1 MLELVNY
8 TVEALWSDA
17 IVTEQDGEIS
27 LLVNCP
33 ADCTPG
39 NLLVRGTDIPIA
51 RATLRV
57 RASATPS
64 RHPGVLSLRT
74 DSMLNFVYFSIVEPG
89 LPALFAGPSDDATT
103 TGELTLVLPQPVGL
117 FVAPQA
123 SLALALAST
132 FDPHPHPRPLH
143 SHVHSHSRTHPKPNS
158 PDPQPQPCLSTSP
171 GRARRG
177 EQHGAHP

>member
-1 MLELVNY
+1 MNY

-17 IVTEQDGEIS
+17 IVTEQDGEVS

-33 ADCTPG
+33 ADCAPG

-89 LPALFAGPSDDATT
+89 LPALFAGPGDDATT

-123 SLALALAST
+123 SLALALACT
-132 FDPHPHPRPLH
+132 PDPYPQPRYFH
-143 SHVHSHSRTHPKPNS
+143 SHP
-158 PDPQPQPCLSTSP
+158 PQPKLTWPPTPILPLNFTRP
-171 GRARRG
+171 GAPR
-177 EQHGAHP
+177 